1 MLTFIVPA
9 YNEEQNLVRLFAAIE
24 MASNKAGK
32 QCRVLVVNDG
42 STDGTVAMVERYA
55 RTMPLVLLSQ
65 PRNMG
70 VGPAFDRGFRY
81 ALENMEKGDLLVTM
95 EADNTSDL
103 GILPQLFQLIES
115 QGCDVA
121 LASCYAP
128 GGAVVGAGY
137 LRRILSAVGNGLL
150 RATFPVSVRTWSSFY
165 RVYRG
170 EAIKA
175 CYDAYGSTLLE
186 EAGFVCMVEM
196 LLKMQALGLKMAEVP
211 MILRPQN
218 RVGSSKM
225 KVVRNIVDYF
235 RIMYRYRIGEG
246 RKIWSAHRP

>member
-1 MLTFIVPA
+1 VLTFIVPA
-9 YNEEQNLVRLFAAIE
+9 YNEEQNLAKLFVAIE
-24 MASNKAGK
+24 TAARDAGK
-32 QCRVLVVNDG
+32 QYRVVVVNDG
-42 STDGTVAMVERYA
+42 SRDGTVAMVERYA

-70 VGPAFDRGFRY
+70 VGPAFDRGFRH
-81 ALENMEKGDLLVTM
+81 ALDDLEKDDLLVTM

-103 GILPQLFQLIES
+103 GILPELFQLVES
-115 QGCDVA
+115 RGCDVA

-137 LRRILSAVGNGLL
+137 LRRMLSAVGNGLL
-150 RATFPVSVRTWSSFY
+150 RVTFPVSVRTWSSFY

-175 CYDAYGSTLLE
+175 CYDVYGSRLME

-211 MILRPQN
+211 MVLRPQN

-225 KVVRNIVDYF
+225 KVLRNIIDYF
-235 RIMYRYRIGEG
+235 RIMYRYRIGDG
-246 RKIWSAHRP
+246 RHIWSMHRP